1 MEMGLWIETR
11 LVVRVDLV
19 LSRPRLKEG
28 LMDTVLNKVNVD
40 YMKQPLFLGEDLS
53 LQRYDRFK
61 YPVFFELFKKQMEFF
76 WRPEEI
82 ELKKDR
88 SDFKDNNVMSEN
100 ERFIFTSNLKYQTM
114 MDSVICRGVP
124 VLLEHVSNPELEA
137 CMKTWEFFEQI
148 HSYSY
153 TYIIK
158 NVYSNP
164 SEVLDS
170 CLTDKEILKRADSA
184 IKEYD
189 ILKRISK
196 GKSNKDIHKQIYL
209 TLISINILEAVRFYV
224 SFICAFAFAE
234 NKKMIGNADIVKLVK
249 RDEALH
255 LYNTQE
261 IIKILH
267 NVPEEGFINTVSECQ
282 EEACKMFENAA
293 KEEKEWASYLFK
305 DGSIIGLNET
315 VLHRYIDWLCNTRRK
330 TIGLPYENGLK
341 NPIAGWTEHW
351 MNSESVQV
359 APQEHEITSYK
370 IGASKNDLRDMDFGD
385 LEI

>member
-1 MEMGLWIETR
+1 MKTI
-11 LVVRVDLV
+11 
-19 LSRPRLKEG
+19 
-28 LMDTVLNKVNVD
+28 LNKKNVD
-40 YMKQPLFLGEDLS
+40 YSKQPLFLGEDLA
-53 LQRYDRFK
+53 LQRYDKFK
-61 YPVFFELFKKQMEFF
+61 YPVFFDLFKKQMEFF

-88 SDFKDNNVMSEN
+88 NDFKDDNVMSEN

-124 VLLEHVSNPELEA
+124 TLLEYVSSPELEA

-158 NVYSNP
+158 NVYNDP

-170 CLTDKEILKRADSA
+170 CLTDKEILKRADVA

-189 ILKRISK
+189 ALSNLTKKGSTKDLK
-196 GKSNKDIHKQIYL
+196 KQIYL
-209 TLISINILEAVRFYV
+209 TLVSINILEAVRFYV

-234 NKKMIGNADIVKLVK
+234 NKKMVGNADIVKLIK

-261 IIKILH
+261 ILKILH
-267 NVPEEGFINTVSECQ
+267 SVEDEGFTQV
-282 EEACKMFENAA
+282 A
-293 KEEKEWASYLFK
+293 KECEELACGMFDSAAREEKQWASYLFK

-315 VLHRYIDWLCNTRRK
+315 VMHQYIDWLCQSRRK
-330 TIGLPYENGLK
+330 VIGLPYETGLK
-341 NPIAGWTEHW
+341 NPISGWTEPW
-351 MNSESVQV
+351 LNSEAVQV

-370 IGASKNDLRDMDFGD
+370 IGASKNDLDDMDFGD
-385 LEI
+385 LGL

>member
-1 MEMGLWIETR
+1 MQTI
-11 LVVRVDLV
+11 
-19 LSRPRLKEG
+19 
-28 LMDTVLNKVNVD
+28 LNKTNVD
-40 YMKQPLFLGEDLS
+40 YLKQPLFLGEDLS

-61 YPVFFELFKKQMEFF
+61 YPVFFDLYKKQLEFF

-88 SDFKDNNVMSEN
+88 NDFKDDNIMSDN

-124 VLLEHVSNPELEA
+124 TLQGFVSNPELEA
-137 CMKTWEFFEQI
+137 CMNVWQFFEQI

-158 NVYSNP
+158 NVYSDP
-164 SEVLDS
+164 SEVLDG
-170 CLTDKEILKRADSA
+170 CLTDKEILKRADVA

-189 ILKRISK
+189 TLNKIAK
-196 GKSNKDIHKQIYL
+196 GKSIKDIQKQIYL
-209 TLISINILEAVRFYV
+209 TLISINILEAIRFYV
-224 SFICAFAFAE
+224 SFVCAFAFAE
-234 NKKMIGNADIVKLVK
+234 NKKMIGNADIVKLIK

-261 IIKILH
+261 ILKILI
-267 NVPEEGFINTVSECQ
+267 NVKEEGFTETASEC
-282 EEACKMFENAA
+282 EEQACKMFESAA
-293 KEEKEWASYLFK
+293 HEEKEWASYLFK

-315 VLHRYIDWLCNTRRK
+315 VLHQYIDWLCHSRRK
-330 TIGLPYENGLK
+330 AIGLPYDNGYK
-341 NPIAGWTEHW
+341 NPISGWTDPW
-351 MNSESVQV
+351 MNSEAVQV

-370 IGASKNDLRDMDFGD
+370 IGASKNDIED
-385 LEI
+385 LDLDELL